1 MHRAPGPPGTGAPL
15 TRDARAAQPS
25 AYRQSG
31 SVIVTIFPVRG
42 SKIVTVMTASAEIAG
57 AVDFLKIVAG
67 TWPYK
72 DQQATLL
79 LIAVEY
85 ILAPHV
91 AHSRR
96 SEPPGRHAAAGCAE
110 AQPSV
115 PGSAP

>member
-1 MHRAPGPPGTGAPL
+1 
-15 TRDARAAQPS
+15 
-25 AYRQSG
+25 
-31 SVIVTIFPVRG
+31 VIVTIFPVRG

-91 AHSRR
+91 VHSRR
-96 SEPPGRHAAAGCAE
+96 SEPPGRHAAPECAE